1 MMDQAKKFVIKGL
14 TAAFV
19 AEAQD
24 DPEVV
29 RQILNGDVQLIFISP
44 ESLINNELYRNML
57 LTSQYKERMV
67 AVAIDEAHCI
77 KTW

>member
-1 MMDQAKKFVIKGL
+1 MDQAKKFVIKGL

-19 AEAQD
+19 GEAQD
-24 DPEVV
+24 DREVV
-29 RQILNGDVQLIFISP
+29 RQVLNGDAQLVFISP

-67 AVAIDEAHCI
+67 ALAVDEAHCV
-77 KTW
+77 KT

>member
-29 RQILNGDVQLIFISP
+29 RKVLNGDVQLVFI
-44 ESLINNELYRNML
+44 SLINNELYRNML

-67 AVAIDEAHCI
+67 AVAIDEVHCI